1 MTAPNLLE
9 PSEQAELYLRGSDTM
24 LASWEAYARACRTAS
39 LQSTPMAER
48 VYASVGFRDL
58 GRILE
63 YVPPAPEGS
72 R

>member
-9 PSEQAELYLRGSDTM
+9 SSEQAELYLRGS
-24 LASWEAYARACRTAS
+24 AA
-39 LQSTPMAER
+39 
-48 VYASVGFRDL
+48 VGFRDL

-63 YVPPAPEGS
+63 YVPVEGE